1 MQRAASIAKAIRVA
15 FTATLV
21 GVLLPVSALAQTDT
35 LNLVWDASSS
45 TDIDHYNVYVGT
57 STGAYDLAVRTV
69 SDTAYTFASTPG
81 VRYYFA
87 VSAVSTAGLES
98 PISGEISGAV
108 PFVFPVVS
116 RVDTVGLSISA
127 VRMTAVDPD
136 GGTLRFSHTGL
147 PLGLALDSVTG
158 IISGTPASI
167 GTYNV
172 TIFVSD
178 GLSISSTSFGWTV
191 RGPGSGDSMAPRL
204 SITSHSAGQ
213 RVNVASITLSGTAT
227 DSGSGDNGIINVR
240 INGQLA
246 AGGTAS
252 GSGTANWS
260 RSVSLTS
267 GINTILVEAQDGSG
281 NYAAEQ
287 ITVTRDSTPPTISIA
302 SHTSGQVVNVSGITL
317 SGTATDSGA
326 GGSGITRVT
335 VNGGATSASATENNT
350 AGWSRSLTL
359 LGGANTVSVVAT
371 DGAGN
376 VRTTTTTI
384 TYTPPAAV
392 VTADSVTP
400 ASGSGASQTFA
411 LQYASNLGATNLS
424 TAWVWFNS
432 TLASSSAN
440 SCLVYYNRPSATM
453 YLVNDAA
460 TQWTSSPLS
469 TGATVQNSQCSV
481 SLAESSVN
489 VSGTTLTLNLAVTF
503 KPVFAGTKN
512 IYMYG
517 ANVGS
522 VNSGWQT
529 RGSWTLPGGSSGSAV
544 VEQRAQSITADAVTP
559 NAGSGATQSF
569 ALSYSDS
576 IGATDLSTAWVWF
589 NGTLASSSARSC
601 LVYYDRAARTVN
613 LVNDTGTQWMS
624 NSLTSGAT
632 LQNSQCSVSL
642 AGSSAATSGT
652 TLTLNLAVTFKPA
665 FAGTKNIYMFG
676 ASATIGNSGWQDR
689 GDWVVEG
696 NTSPSTATATTTVT
710 ADSATPSSGAGAMQA
725 FSLQYSNTLGAADL
739 KTVMVWFSPAF
750 TSSGSNTCMLYYDLA
765 TARLYVLSNNAS
777 VWTPGMLGG
786 GATLDNGQCSVR
798 LGSSSVT
805 TSGNTLTLNLAITF
819 SSEFSGPKMLYMYA
833 ESAAG
838 VNSAWQTR
846 GSWTVP

>member
-1 MQRAASIAKAIRVA
+1 M
-15 FTATLV
+15 ATLV
-21 GVLLPVSALAQTDT
+21 GLLLPVSALAQTNI
-35 LNLVWDASSS
+35 LNLAWDASSS

-57 STGAYDLAVRTV
+57 STGTYDGAVRSV
-69 SDTAYTFASTPG
+69 SDTTYAFAATPG

-87 VSAVSTAGLES
+87 VSAVSSYGLES
-98 PISGEISGAV
+98 PVSSEISGAV
-108 PFVFPVVS
+108 PFLSPVAS
-116 RVDTVGLSISA
+116 RVDTVGLPISN

-147 PLGLALDSVTG
+147 PPGLVLDAVTG
-158 IISGTPASI
+158 IIAGTPASI

-178 GLSISSTSFGWTV
+178 GLSTSSTSFGWTV
-191 RGPGSGDSMAPRL
+191 RSTGGDTMAPSL

-227 DSGSGDNGIINVR
+227 DSGTGDSGIINVR
-240 INGQLA
+240 VNGQLA

-267 GINTILVEAQDGSG
+267 GINTILVEAQDGAG

-287 ITVTRDSTPPTISIA
+287 FTVTRDSTPPTISIT
-302 SHTSGQVVNVSGITL
+302 SHTSGQVVNASSITL

-335 VNGGATSASATENNT
+335 VNGTTTNASATDSNT
-350 AGWSRSLTL
+350 ASWSRSLTL
-359 LGGANTVSVVAT
+359 VSGTNSVSVVAT

-376 VRTTTTTI
+376 ARTTTITI

-400 ASGSGASQTFA
+400 ASGSGTSQTFA

-424 TAWVWFNS
+424 TVWAWFNS
-432 TLASSSAN
+432 TFASSSAN
-440 SCLVYYNRPSATM
+440 SCLVYYNRSSATM

-460 TQWTSSPLS
+460 TQWMSSPLS
-469 TGATVQNSQCSV
+469 SGATLQNSQCSI
-481 SLAESSVN
+481 SLAGSSVN

-503 KPVFAGTKN
+503 NPVFAGAKN

-517 ANVGS
+517 VNVGN

-529 RGSWTLPGGSSGSAV
+529 RGSWTIPSWSSGSSGSSAPAV
-544 VEQRAQSITADAVTP
+544 VAPSATSITADAVAP
-559 NAGSGATQSF
+559 NAGSGTTQTFSF
-569 ALSYSDS
+569 TYSDS
-576 IGATDLSTAWVWF
+576 VGATDVTTAWAWF
-589 NGTLASSSARSC
+589 NTSLASSSARSC

-613 LVNDTGTQWMS
+613 LIDDTATQWVS
-624 NSLTSGAT
+624 NSLSSGAT

-642 AGSSAATSGT
+642 AGSSATTSGT
-652 TLTLNLAVTFKPA
+652 TLTLNLAMTFKSA
-665 FAGTKNIYMFG
+665 FAGAKNIYMYT

-689 GDWVVEG
+689 GDWDVAG
-696 NTSPSTATATTTVT
+696 TGGAAVT
-710 ADSATPSSGAGAMQA
+710 ADSATPSSGSGATQI
-725 FSLQYSNTLGAADL
+725 FTLRYSSTLGAGDL
-739 KTVMVWFSPAF
+739 ATTWVWFNT
-750 TSSGSNTCMLYYDLA
+750 TSSGSAAYSCLVYYDVAAARVYLLNDAA
-765 TARLYVLSNNAS
+765 TQWTSRSLSSIYGLQNS
-777 VWTPGMLGG
+777 
-786 GATLDNGQCSVR
+786 QCSVSIP
-798 LGSSSVT
+798 SSSVSMSGT
-805 TSGNTLTLNLAITF
+805 TLALNLAVTF
-819 SSEFSGPKMLYMYA
+819 KSAFAGAKNIDMYA
-833 ESAAG
+833 GNVAG
-838 VNSAWQTR
+838 LNSGWQNR
-846 GSWTVP
+846 GSWTAP